1 MTNTFSLVFF
11 FGLIILSIL
20 GFVFCI
26 LLFRATRGATK
37 AWTYLS
43 IYGIANA
50 ILGLL
55 GLVRSFVSDTTLQA
69 VYFLQA
75 VCILA
80 IVTLSILA
88 ANIFIKDFGLKQRFF
103 SARNVLIFMGLVFV
117 IVLGYNLTGF
127 TAFWAQKF
135 YSIAILLLVIGY
147 ILNLVPMSKLTVTTG
162 KSQWFFLGLGWFLN
176 ALLIFSLL
184 GGNCC
189 DTSEM
194 VEGTAIEACGGD
206 VIFVKILPIACDS
219 GFIDLYQLG
228 LLAVLVGSAFIVLAE
243 GMFWYKIARPGMK
256 TK

>member
-1 MTNTFSLVFF
+1 M
-11 FGLIILSIL
+11 
-20 GFVFCI
+20 
-26 LLFRATRGATK
+26 
-37 AWTYLS
+37 
-43 IYGIANA
+43 
-50 ILGLL
+50 
-55 GLVRSFVSDTTLQA
+55 
-69 VYFLQA
+69 QA

-103 SARNVLIFMGLVFV
+103 SVRNVLIFMGWVFV

-147 ILNLVPMSKLTVTTG
+147 ILNLVPMSKLTVATG
-162 KSQWFFLGLGWFLN
+162 KSQWFFLKLGWFLN

-189 DTSEM
+189 DISEM

-206 VIFVKILPIACDS
+206 VVFVKILPIACYS
-219 GFIDLYQLG
+219 GFIDLYKLG
-228 LLAVLVGSAFIVLAE
+228 LLAILVGGPFIVLAE
-243 GMFWYKIARPGMK
+243 GMFWYKIPRPG
-256 TK
+256 